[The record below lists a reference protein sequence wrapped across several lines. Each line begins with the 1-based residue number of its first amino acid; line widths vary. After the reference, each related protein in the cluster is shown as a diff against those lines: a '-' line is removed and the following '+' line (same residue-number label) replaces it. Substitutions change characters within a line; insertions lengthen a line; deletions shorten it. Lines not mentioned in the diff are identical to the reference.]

1 MEVYTIK
8 MEVNSILIIYGRT
21 KKLFKNISFEQS
33 DPRFLPLNS
42 TLCIKR
48 DETGIY
54 FEIIEPWDK

>member
-1 MEVYTIK
+1 